1 MDPKLLKK
9 TIAQIHKQYPEFAGC
24 QPKVRK
30 QSPSEKAASVHPQTF
45 LLTFSHTG
53 NVQSQSGS
61 RSISRY
67 LRVVVNEQGKII
79 KVTTSR

>member
-9 TIAQIHKQYPEFAGC
+9 TIALIHKQYPEFAGC

-30 QSPSEKAASVHPQTF
+30 QTPSDKASYSPAQTF
-45 LLTFSHTG
+45 LLTFNHTG
-53 NVQSQSGS
+53 TVQSQSGS